1 MNTNLIKVSTS
12 EWVTV
17 PTIESVRAA
26 LLKMENAGI
35 SPDAPLNIVHLSN
48 APGTFVFEE
57 LRNRS

>member
-1 MNTNLIKVSTS
+1 MSTNLFKVSTS

-35 SPDAPLNIVHLSN
+35 SLDAPLNIVHLSN

-57 LRNRS
+57 LVNRS